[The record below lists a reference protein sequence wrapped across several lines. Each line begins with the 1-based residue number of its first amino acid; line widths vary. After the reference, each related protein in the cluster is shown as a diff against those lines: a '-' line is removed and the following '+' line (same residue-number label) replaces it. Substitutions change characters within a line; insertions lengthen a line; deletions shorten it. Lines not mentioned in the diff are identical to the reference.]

1 MLRASMRACTMKRK
15 WNKKGQ
21 SGKNPH
27 NTKQTYLIR
36 FSVRFFSH
44 SFTPIAFAE
53 RFARDGLRVLLLY
66 FSRRSRCA
74 VFIASFDD
82 DGDGDDDD
90 AKPVANA
97 ECCL

>member
-15 WNKKGQ
+15 WNKKQ
-21 SGKNPH
+21 FGKNPH
-27 NTKQTYLIR
+27 TTLKTYLIR

-44 SFTPIAFAE
+44 SFTRIAFAE
-53 RFARDGLRVLLLY
+53 RFARDVLRVLLLY

-90 AKPVANA
+90 AKPVANS

>member
-1 MLRASMRACTMKRK
+1 MYR
-15 WNKKGQ
+15 
-21 SGKNPH
+21 
-27 NTKQTYLIR
+27 IR

-53 RFARDGLRVLLLY
+53 RFARDVLRVLLLY

-90 AKPVANA
+90 AKPVANS
-97 ECCL
+97 CLLYTSDAADE